1 MLEIYLIRHGESVGN
16 REDRFRGQHDFPLNE
31 NGIRQARELY
41 QELNSVQFDAIYSSP
56 LKRALTTA
64 EILANKRPVLKIDK
78 GLTNISL
85 GDWENRKKSEIR
97 EGYPDLWKLWTTE
110 PEKLNFPGMETLA
123 QVRERSYKALWKL
136 IDSHPDGIIAIVSHR
151 AVIKPLIAAVLN
163 IPEPYFWKIHMDTA
177 AYSILEYRKE
187 RGFTLTGLNFNKYL
201 VNFIREDLG

>member
-1 MLEIYLIRHGESVGN
+1 MLEIYLVRHGESVGN
-16 REDRFRGQHDFPLNE
+16 REDRFRGRHDFPLNE
-31 NGIRQARELY
+31 NGIRQARALY
-41 QELNSVQFDAIYSSP
+41 QELSSVRFDAIYSSP
-56 LKRALTTA
+56 LKRAFTTA
-64 EILANKRPVLKIDK
+64 EILANKRPVLKIDN
-78 GLTNISL
+78 GFTNISL

-123 QVRERSYKALWKL
+123 QVSERSYKSLQKL
-136 IDSHPDGIIAIVSHR
+136 IKSHPKGIIAIVSHR

-163 IPEPYFWKIHMDTA
+163 IPEPYFWKVHMDTA

-187 RGFTLTGLNFNKYL
+187 RGFTLTGLNFNNHL

>member
-1 MLEIYLIRHGESVGN
+1 MLEIYLVRHGESVGN
-16 REDRFRGQHDFPLNE
+16 REDRFRGRHDFPLNE
-31 NGIRQARELY
+31 NGIRQARVLY
-41 QELNSVQFDAIYSSP
+41 QELSSVRFDAIYSSP
-56 LKRALTTA
+56 LKRAFTTA
-64 EILANKRPVLKIDK
+64 EILANKRPVLKIDN
-78 GLTNISL
+78 GFTNISL

-123 QVRERSYKALWKL
+123 QVSERSYKSLQKL
-136 IDSHPDGIIAIVSHR
+136 IKSHPKGIIAIVSHR

-163 IPEPYFWKIHMDTA
+163 IPEPYFWKVHMDTA

-187 RGFTLTGLNFNKYL
+187 RGFTLTGLNFNKHL

>member
-1 MLEIYLIRHGESVGN
+1 MLEIYLVRHGESVGN
-16 REDRFRGQHDFPLNE
+16 REDRFRGRHDFPLNE
-31 NGIRQARELY
+31 NGIRQARALY
-41 QELNSVQFDAIYSSP
+41 QELSSVRFDAIYSSP
-56 LKRALTTA
+56 LKRAFTTA
-64 EILANKRPVLKIDK
+64 EILANKRPVLKIDN
-78 GLTNISL
+78 GFTNISL

-123 QVRERSYKALWKL
+123 QVSERSYKSLQKL
-136 IDSHPDGIIAIVSHR
+136 IKSHPKGIIAIVSHR

-163 IPEPYFWKIHMDTA
+163 IPEPYFWKVHMDTA

-187 RGFTLTGLNFNKYL
+187 RGFTLTGLNFNKHL